1 MKRILIA
8 TDLTANA
15 TNALGRAIRLSAGTG
30 AALAV
35 LHVADE
41 ADDSER
47 CPSVHR
53 RLRTE
58 AEIMAEELSRA
69 PIDLSVCISGGVA
82 EAAILREAQRLD
94 ADLIVIGGH
103 GSPRFRDAIFGTTG
117 THVVRHSDRP
127 VLIVQ
132 NDHAIPYSKALV
144 AMADVATSRLVEAAR
159 SIAPNAEL
167 HAVHA
172 HTPSLAETF
181 GGSAEIDRHE
191 LEEERALSKAIANGS
206 GAGKEEAARERHATV
221 RTGDP
226 LSVMM
231 KEAET
236 IQPDLLV
243 LGTRR
248 RASFLSSNAVDAQFW
263 CPHDILIVPEG
274 AQAEA

>member
-8 TDLTANA
+8 TDLTANSV
-15 TNALGRAIRLSAGTG
+15 NALGRAIRLCAGTG
-30 AALAV
+30 AALVV

-41 ADDSER
+41 ADDPER

-58 AEIMAEELSRA
+58 AEIMAEELTRV
-69 PIDLSVCISGGVA
+69 PIDVGVCISGGVP
-82 EAAILREAQRLD
+82 EAAILHEAQRLD
-94 ADLIVIGGH
+94 ADLIILGGH

-132 NDHAIPYSKALV
+132 NDHATPYSKALV

-159 SIAPNAEL
+159 AIAPNAEL

-181 GGSAEIDRHE
+181 GGSAEIDRRE
-191 LEEERALSKAIANGS
+191 LEEERTLDRVMAKGTKA
-206 GAGKEEAARERHATV
+206 GADEGGEGHATV

-226 LSVMM
+226 LSVVM
-231 KEAET
+231 KETEA

-248 RASFLSSNAVDAQFW
+248 RATFLGSNAVDALFW
-263 CPHDILIVPEG
+263 CPHDILVVPEG
-274 AQAEA
+274 AQTEA